1 MRCPM
6 LRLSII
12 LAAATALAPPQGL
25 LLGVGR
31 VAEAH
36 PLVFGSGLTCLKT
49 VCSDVLVQKRVQ
61 KRKAL
66 NYRRCG
72 VFAVYGF
79 FYLGA
84 VQYLLFSRVYPT
96 IFPRCAAFAAAPAAA
111 KLGDP
116 MGAASVAGQIL
127 LDLGVHWPLS
137 AIPAFYFCKAVG
149 ETGRPRGFL
158 RAYGANWRADLAACW
173 AIWCPA
179 ELVSFGA
186 LPIRWQV
193 PFAALV
199 YFGYTALVSFRR
211 GGAAPAATAA
221 S

>member
-6 LRLSII
+6 LRLSLI

-72 VFAVYGF
+72 VFAIYGF

-84 VQYLLFSRVYPT
+84 VQYLRSFKNAFDAFSIRTGSKSGFDVYLR
-96 IFPRCAAFAAAPAAA
+96 IFSITSGFPSGPRSMVFSEGNP
-111 KLGDP
+111 
-116 MGAASVAGQIL
+116 S
-127 LDLGVHWPLS
+127 
-137 AIPAFYFCKAVG
+137 
-149 ETGRPRGFL
+149 GRYHR
-158 RAYGANWRADLAACW
+158 
-173 AIWCPA
+173 
-179 ELVSFGA
+179 LV
-186 LPIRWQV
+186 RM
-193 PFAALV
+193 
-199 YFGYTALVSFRR
+199 
-211 GGAAPAATAA
+211 
-221 S
+221 

>member
-72 VFAVYGF
+72 VFAIYGF
-79 FYLGA
+79 FYLDA
-84 VQYLLFSRVYPT
+84 VST
-96 IFPRCAAFAAAPAAA
+96 CSS
-111 KLGDP
+111 
-116 MGAASVAGQIL
+116 AASTRRSSRAARR
-127 LDLGVHWPLS
+127 S
-137 AIPAFYFCKAVG
+137 RR
-149 ETGRPRGFL
+149 RPRRRSSATRWAQRPS
-158 RAYGANWRADLAACW
+158 RARFYWTW
-173 AIWCPA
+173 ASTGP
-179 ELVSFGA
+179 
-186 LPIRWQV
+186 
-193 PFAALV
+193 
-199 YFGYTALVSFRR
+199 
-211 GGAAPAATAA
+211 
-221 S
+221 

>member
-1 MRCPM
+1 M

-72 VFAVYGF
+72 VFAIYGF
-79 FYLGA
+79 FYLG
-84 VQYLLFSRVYPT
+84 
-96 IFPRCAAFAAAPAAA
+96 
-111 KLGDP
+111 
-116 MGAASVAGQIL
+116 IL
-127 LDLGVHWPLS
+127 VDLGVHWPLS

-149 ETGRPRGFL
+149 ETGRPRGCL
-158 RAYGANWRADLAACW
+158 RAYGANWRADVAACW

-199 YFGYTALVSFRR
+199 SFGYTALVSFRR
-211 GGAAPAATAA
+211 GGAATAATAA